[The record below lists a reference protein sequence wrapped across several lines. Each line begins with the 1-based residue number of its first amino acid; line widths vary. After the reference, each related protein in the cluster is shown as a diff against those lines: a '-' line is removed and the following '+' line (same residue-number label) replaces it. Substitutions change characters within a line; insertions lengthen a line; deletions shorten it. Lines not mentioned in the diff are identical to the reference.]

1 MRYLVKARL
10 KPGQGRDL
18 LHAIRDE
25 SLGRG
30 SVAGD
35 EYLCNMKSAR
45 VDDDGTVHW
54 VEVCYCSTPLAEE
67 RPYWEEYF
75 ALLSV
80 KDAHARRNCRDLN
93 GTEPWACSDCDCT
106 RKLEAKL
113 GARGQRFIESLNLE
127 LRD

>member
-18 LHAIRDE
+18 LRAIRDE

-75 ALLSV
+75 SLLRV
-80 KDAHARRNCRDLN
+80 QDAHARSRFRDLN
-93 GTEPWACSDCDCT
+93 GEQTWAFEDCDCP
-106 RKLEAKL
+106 
-113 GARGQRFIESLNLE
+113 ARL
-127 LRD
+127 

>member
-18 LHAIRDE
+18 LRAIRDE

-45 VDDDGTVHW
+45 VDD
-54 VEVCYCSTPLAEE
+54 VEIFRDPFASTMPVGLVT
-67 RPYWEEYF
+67 
-75 ALLSV
+75 LISV
-80 KDAHARRNCRDLN
+80 K
-93 GTEPWACSDCDCT
+93 
-106 RKLEAKL
+106 
-113 GARGQRFIESLNLE
+113 
-127 LRD
+127 